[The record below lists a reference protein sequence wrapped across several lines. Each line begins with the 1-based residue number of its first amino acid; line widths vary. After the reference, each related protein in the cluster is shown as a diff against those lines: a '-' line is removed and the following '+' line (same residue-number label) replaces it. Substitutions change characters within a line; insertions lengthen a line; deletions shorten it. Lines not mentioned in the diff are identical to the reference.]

1 MRLRTNIEQ
10 EEAKQ
15 FPDMRMITDMKID
28 LEKAFKEEESF
39 WKEKSKN
46 TWLKEGDRNTKV
58 FHGWAQV
65 RKMKNRVASLIDDRG
80 IEQSEEDR
88 KGDIAVS
95 YFANLF

>member
-1 MRLRTNIEQ
+1 MRLRRNIEQ

-15 FPDMRMITDMKID
+15 FSDMRMQADMKID

-46 TWLKEGDRNTKV
+46 TWLKEGDKNIKV

-65 RKMKNRVASLIDDRG
+65 RKIKKTELLLSLMT
-80 IEQSEEDR
+80 EELSSLKKTR
-88 KGDIAVS
+88 RET
-95 YFANLF
+95 LL